1 MTVTS
6 SNPQGTDTDF
16 GYGQLFAILVRRRFW
31 FLCVFC
37 GIVVIAIPLS
47 LLKTPTYRSSMQ
59 LLVEPYFKEKNNNRQ
74 PEFEDQVKESNLELD
89 YATQLNLMRS
99 SQLLQRAVDLLH
111 PHYPTLEI
119 EMLKE
124 SLSVTRKEEGDAE
137 TKIVQVDYT
146 SNDPVKTQDVLEAI
160 QHVYQEF
167 NLEQQ
172 QQRIAEGLAFI
183 NNQLP
188 TARESVTQAEQA
200 LEQFRQ
206 SQNLI
211 DPVEQATTVT
221 QMLNTI
227 EQERETIR
235 AQYQETQ
242 ARYQVLQQ
250 QLKRSPQKALTSSRL
265 SESSRYQTLLDE
277 LQKTELALAEQRVRF
292 TDADPTV
299 QQLLQKRQRQQALLQ
314 EEANRVLGHVPS
326 EPVGNLQQA
335 GQLGETDLTLSR
347 QLAETQTSLEAL
359 EAKDQSLAQTQQ
371 QLQAQLSRFPQIIAK
386 YERLQP
392 EVQVERNT
400 LQKLLEARQELGIE
414 IARGGFKWQVVEAP
428 QLGEQT
434 GPKTKQDVLLAMVI
448 GLFLGGIAAFG
459 REALDDAVHTSDQLK
474 QQVALPLLGILP
486 QLPRLSANGKLMHLP
501 FSKASTPEPETLP
514 MLQSLPFRESLDLVY
529 KHIQLL
535 NADVTLKSLVITSAL
550 PAEGK
555 STFIVGLALSAA
567 RLHQRVLLI
576 DADLRRPTLHQQLHL
591 SNDQGLA
598 TILANETS
606 EVVPQQVALFG
617 AEIDVLTAGPIPP
630 DPVQLLSCQRM
641 KQLMTRFEQGYDL
654 VLVDT
659 PPIRGI
665 VDAMQVASF
674 CQGVVLVARLDRV
687 TQSELTE
694 ATQMLS
700 SLKAIGVVANGAS
713 SYANPYVAY
722 TKHQNSKSLELN

>member
-6 SNPQGTDTDF
+6 SNPQGTDTEF
-16 GYGQLFAILVRRRFW
+16 GYGQLFGVLLRRRFW
-31 FLCVFC
+31 FLGVFC
-37 GIVVIAIPLS
+37 GIVAMAIPLS
-47 LLKTPTYRSSMQ
+47 LTKEPTYESSME
-59 LLVEPYFKEKNNNRQ
+59 LLIEPYFKEATKNRQ
-74 PEFEDQVKESNLELD
+74 PGFEDQVKESNLELD

-99 SQLLQRAVDLLH
+99 NQLLQKAVDLLL
-111 PHYPTLEI
+111 PQYPTLEV

-124 SLSVTRKEEGDAE
+124 SLSVIRKEEGEYE
-137 TKIVQVDYT
+137 TKIVEVDYT
-146 SNDPVKTQDVLEAI
+146 SNDPVQTQDVLIAI
-160 QHVYQEF
+160 QQVYQEF
-167 NLEQQ
+167 NLQQ
-172 QQRIAEGLAFI
+172 QEQRIAEGLAFI

-188 TARESVTQAEQA
+188 TARESVNQAEQA

-242 ARYQVLQQ
+242 ARYQALQQ
-250 QLKRSPQKALTSSRL
+250 QLERSPQKALTSSRL

-314 EEANRVLGHVPS
+314 AEANRVLGQTSPDT
-326 EPVGNLQQA
+326 VGNLQQA

-359 EAKDQSLAQTQQ
+359 EAKDKSLAQTQQ
-371 QLQAQLSRFPQIIAK
+371 QLQAQLSRFPQLIAK

-474 QQVALPLLGILP
+474 QRVALPLLGILP
-486 QLPRLSANGKLMHLP
+486 QLPHLSTNGKLIHFP
-501 FSKASTPEPETLP
+501 FSKSSTAESKTLP
-514 MLQSLPFRESLDLVY
+514 LLQSLPLRESLDLIY
-529 KHIQLL
+529 KNIQLL
-535 NADVTLKSLVITSAL
+535 NADGKLKSLVITSTL
-550 PAEGK
+550 PGEGK
-555 STFIVGLALSAA
+555 STFVLGLALSAA

-591 SNDQGLA
+591 SNDQGMA
-598 TILANETS
+598 TILANDTK
-606 EVVPQQVALFG
+606 EVVPQQLSLFG
-617 AEIDVLTAGPIPP
+617 AEIDILTAGPIPA
-630 DPVQLLSCQRM
+630 DPVQLLSCPRM
-641 KQLMTRFEQGYDL
+641 KQLIAQFEQGYDL
-654 VLVDT
+654 VLLDT
-659 PPIRGI
+659 PPILGI

-674 CQGVVLVARLDRV
+674 CQGVILVARLDRV

-694 ATQMLS
+694 ATNL
-700 SLKAIGVVANGAS
+700 LAPLNAIGVVANGAS
-713 SYANPYVAY
+713 RYANPYVAY
-722 TKHQNSKSLELN
+722 TKHKKSQLLELN